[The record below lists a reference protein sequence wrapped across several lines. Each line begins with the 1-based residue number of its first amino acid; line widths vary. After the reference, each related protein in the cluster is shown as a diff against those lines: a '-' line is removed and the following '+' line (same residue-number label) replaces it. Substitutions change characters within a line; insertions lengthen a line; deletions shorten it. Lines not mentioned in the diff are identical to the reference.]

1 MSKNQEKTTKNIEN
15 KSKMLKT
22 EKRRQ
27 KMWKKVKISKNQEK
41 TTKNT

>member
-1 MSKNQEKTTKNIEN
+1 MSKNQEKTGKIIEK

-22 EKRRQ
+22 GKKDVKNVEKSQ
-27 KMWKKVKISKNQEK
+27 ISKNQEK